1 VLAIEPYPRLAQS
14 HIWYLPSMSGSS
26 RNSTAPTVERLEAA
40 AYTIPTDQP
49 ESDGTLAWDST
60 TLVLVSA
67 HAAGCTGVGWT
78 YAGPAA
84 AEVVTG
90 KLAEVVQGRDAST
103 PAASWAAMQHAVRN
117 LGKPGLVAEAI
128 SAVDVALWDLHARLL
143 DVPLV
148 VAIGAVHDGT
158 PVYGSGG
165 FTSYDDR
172 ALAGQLAGWAEA
184 GIPRVK
190 MKVGRDPGADPH
202 RLQVARDAV
211 GEDVE
216 LFVDA
221 NGAYSRK
228 QALAQA
234 ELFAGYG
241 VRWLEEPVSSDDLE
255 GLRLVRD
262 RGPAG
267 MDVAAGEYGYDLP
280 YFSQM
285 LEAGAVDCLQADV
298 TRCGGISA
306 VLRVGALCDARSMD
320 LSLHCAP
327 QLSGQVGTA
336 VWHLR
341 HLEYFH
347 DHVRIEG
354 MAFDGVLD
362 PEPDGVLRPDRSRPG
377 LGLDVRSADLEPY
390 RVA

>member
-1 VLAIEPYPRLAQS
+1 MTGCS
-14 HIWYLPSMSGSS
+14 
-26 RNSTAPTVERLEAA
+26 APPAVESLDVAG
-40 AYTIPTDQP
+40 YTIPTDQP
-49 ESDGTLAWDST
+49 ESDGTLSWNST
-60 TLVLVSA
+60 TLVLVTA
-67 HAAGCTGVGWT
+67 RAGGETGIGWT
-78 YAGPAA
+78 YAGPSA
-84 AEVVTG
+84 AEVVSG
-90 KLAEVVQGRDAST
+90 QLAGVVEGRDANA
-103 PAASWAAMQHAVRN
+103 PAASWAAMLHAVRN
-117 LGKPGLVAEAI
+117 LGRPGVVAEAV
-128 SAVDVALWDLHARLL
+128 SAVDVALWDLHARLAGQ
-143 DVPLV
+143 PIS

-165 FTSYDDR
+165 FTSYDD
-172 ALAGQLAGWAEA
+172 ATLAGQLTGWVKA

-190 MKVGRDPGADPH
+190 IKVGRDPAADPH
-202 RLQVARDAV
+202 RLRVARDV
-211 GEDVE
+211 IGDDVE

-228 QALAQA
+228 QALGQA
-234 ELFAGYG
+234 ERFAGFG

-255 GLRLVRD
+255 GLRLLRD

-267 MDVAAGEYGYDLP
+267 MDIAAGEYGYDLP
-280 YFSQM
+280 YFSAM
-285 LEAGAVDCLQADV
+285 LGAGAVDCLQADV

-327 QLSGQVGTA
+327 QVSAQVGTA

-354 MAFDGVLD
+354 MAFDGALSPD
-362 PEPDGVLRPDRSRPG
+362 DDGVLRPDRSRPG
-377 LGLDVRSADLEPY
+377 LGLSVKEADLDRY

>member
-1 VLAIEPYPRLAQS
+1 MTRDTTTPA
-14 HIWYLPSMSGSS
+14 
-26 RNSTAPTVERLEAA
+26 VERIDVA

-49 ESDGTLAWDST
+49 ESDGTLSWDST
-60 TLVLVSA
+60 TLMLVTA
-67 HAAGCTGVGWT
+67 HAAGCTGLGWT
-78 YAGPAA
+78 YAGPSA
-84 AEVVTG
+84 AEVVSG
-90 KLAEVVQGRDAST
+90 KLAGIVEGRDAGA

-117 LGKPGLVAEAI
+117 LGRPGIVAEAI
-128 SAVDVALWDLHARLL
+128 SAVDVALWDLHARLAGL
-143 DVPLV
+143 PITA
-148 VAIGAVHDGT
+148 AIGAVHQGT

-172 ALAGQLAGWAEA
+172 TLAAQLAGWAEA

-190 MKVGRDPGADPH
+190 MKVGRHPQHDEH
-202 RLQVARDAV
+202 RAGVAREAV
-211 GEDVE
+211 GDDVE

-221 NGAYSRK
+221 NGAYTRK
-228 QALAQA
+228 QALEWA
-234 ELFAGYG
+234 ERFAGFG
-241 VRWLEEPVSSDDLE
+241 VRWLEEPVSSDDLA

-267 MDVAAGEYGYDLP
+267 MDVAAGEYGYDLA
-280 YFSQM
+280 YFAHM
-285 LEAGAVDCLQADV
+285 LDAGAVDCLQADV

-306 VLRVGALCDARSMD
+306 LLRVAGLCDAHQID

-327 QLSGQVGTA
+327 QISAQVGTA

-354 MAFDGVLD
+354 MAFDGVLQ
-362 PEPDGVLRPDRSRPG
+362 PEDGVLRPDRSRPG
-377 LGLDVRSADLEPY
+377 LGLTVRTADLEPF

>member
-1 VLAIEPYPRLAQS
+1 LPVPESVSIEQVDVS
-14 HIWYLPSMSGSS
+14 
-26 RNSTAPTVERLEAA
+26 
-40 AYTIPTDQP
+40 AYTIPTDTP

-60 TLVLVSA
+60 TLVLVQVR
-67 HAAGCTGVGWT
+67 GGGRTGVGYT

-84 AEVVTG
+84 AAVVSG
-90 KLAEVVQGRDAST
+90 KLAGVVEGRDAHT

-117 LGKPGLVAEAI
+117 LGKPGLVAEAV

-143 DVPLV
+143 DVPLT

-165 FTSYDDR
+165 FTSYDDK
-172 ALAGQLAGWAEA
+172 QLADQLSNWAQA

-190 MKVGRDPGADPH
+190 MKVGRDPERDAQ
-202 RLQVARDAV
+202 RLKVARKAIGD
-211 GEDVE
+211 DVE

-228 QALAQA
+228 QALAWADRFA
-234 ELFAGYG
+234 ERD
-241 VRWLEEPVSSDDLE
+241 VRWFEEPVSSDDVE
-255 GLRLVRD
+255 GLRLLRD

-267 MDVAAGEYGYDLP
+267 MDITAGEYGYHLP
-280 YFSQM
+280 YFHTM
-285 LEAGAVDCLQADV
+285 LDAGAVDCLQADV
-298 TRCGGISA
+298 TRALGISG
-306 VLRVGALCDARSMD
+306 VLRVAALCDARSID

-327 QLSGQVGTA
+327 QVSAHVGTA
-336 VWHLR
+336 IWHLR

-347 DHVRIEG
+347 DHIRIEG
-354 MAFDGVLD
+354 MAFDGVLS
-362 PEPDGVLRPDRSRPG
+362 PEPDGVLRPDRSRAG
-377 LGLDVRSADLEPY
+377 LGLDVKQADLEQY